1 MLSGRKLQF
10 LRIYKGM
17 TQQYLADCIGCSKR
31 YIGMVEN
38 TNQTLS
44 EEMYE
49 KWIDALNGKLTP
61 KPKNKENKKK
71 KKEE

>member
-1 MLSGRKLQF
+1 MLSGRKLKF
-10 LRIYKGM
+10 LRIYKNM

-31 YIGMVEN
+31 YVGMVEN
-38 TNQTLS
+38 DNQNLS

-49 KWIDALNGKLTP
+49 KWVDALNGKLVP
-61 KPKNKENKKK
+61 KKKKK